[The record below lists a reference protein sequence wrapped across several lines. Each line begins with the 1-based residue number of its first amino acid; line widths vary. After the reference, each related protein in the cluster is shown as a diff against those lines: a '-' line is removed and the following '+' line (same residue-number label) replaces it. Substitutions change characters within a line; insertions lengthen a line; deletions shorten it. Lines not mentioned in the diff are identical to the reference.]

1 VAARI
6 ARCDGIASLLV
17 LICDDLPPCTSK
29 SDILGDSCAA
39 GSIASGE
46 MTLSRDVAAVSL
58 VWAPIRVE
66 LDVEQRP
73 QQGTKTAHGTS
84 NHDYAWEEDVTEQ
97 RAVSEAQFEKRSMA
111 GWACIR
117 SARPRMVQQVLS
129 LNTASLLHSFANGV
143 GLSRQGCRGRGKV
156 AATSRISRRVGGGV
170 CVSNHSTRAD
180 VAAIQSIEHR
190 LRPSILVIALC

>member
-111 GWACIR
+111 GWAFDR
-117 SARPRMVQQVLS
+117 LDHMVQQVLS
-129 LNTASLLHSFANGV
+129 LITASLLHSFANGV

-180 VAAIQSIEHR
+180 VAAIHSIERR